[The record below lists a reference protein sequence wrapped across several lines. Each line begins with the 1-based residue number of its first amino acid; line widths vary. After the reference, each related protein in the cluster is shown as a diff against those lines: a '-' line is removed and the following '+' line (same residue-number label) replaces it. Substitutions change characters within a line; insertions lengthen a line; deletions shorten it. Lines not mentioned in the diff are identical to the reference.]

1 MAIEIIGNWAKG
13 YALDLHTTGSE
24 YLGDNQYGNPIF
36 NTKRSEVGQ
45 LLYDLKY
52 RGDKRAIPKIINIV
66 KECITGINNFD
77 YIISIP
83 PSKTDRP
90 FQPVKLI
97 CMELASEYNIPF
109 LHDAVIKSK
118 NTEELKN
125 ITDIDRRKEILKDAL
140 SFNTDYD
147 LKGKNV
153 LVIDDL
159 YRSGS
164 TLTAVTDLL
173 YKKGNVSC
181 VCAVVLTK
189 TRSNR

>member
-1 MAIEIIGNWAKG
+1 MTIEITGNWNKG
-13 YALDLHTTGSE
+13 FALDLHTTGSE
-24 YLGDNQYGNPIF
+24 YLGDDQYGNPRF
-36 NTKRSEVGQ
+36 NTTRSEVGQ

-52 RGDKRAIPKIINIV
+52 RGNKTVIPEIIGKI
-66 KECITGINNFD
+66 KECITGIEKFD
-77 YIISIP
+77 YIVSIP

-97 CMELASEYNIPF
+97 CLELSSEYKIPF
-109 LHDAVIKSK
+109 LHDAIIKMKS
-118 NTEELKN
+118 TEELKN
-125 ITDIDRRKEILKDAL
+125 VTDISRRKEILEDTL
-140 SFNTDYD
+140 SFNAEYD

-164 TLTAVTDLL
+164 TLAVVTDLL